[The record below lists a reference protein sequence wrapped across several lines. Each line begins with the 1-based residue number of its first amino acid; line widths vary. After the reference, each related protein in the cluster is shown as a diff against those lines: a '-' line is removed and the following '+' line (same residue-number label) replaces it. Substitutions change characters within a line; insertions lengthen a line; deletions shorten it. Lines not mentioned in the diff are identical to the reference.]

1 MQTKFSAL
9 VPKLLV
15 EKSKSEVEESNYFWH
30 SFFLLK
36 PEFQVLQ
43 NVLFSNYSID
53 SLRRLIAKCLETI
66 ATKQNDKVTK
76 MKKTNASFLL
86 VQIFESL
93 WPRIRAGTF
102 GVDAINILCGLQ
114 NSDQFFENL
123 FSSILGQEESE
134 TVLVLLSLLVAT
146 RDIETNALTDFFISK
161 SEQIVSFCMQAS
173 DLHILLFSLLLQ
185 LERPS
190 GPFEEIFRDPKKHN
204 PERFR
209 PLVANLLARCTQ
221 FYVCCRP
228 VQKSFFKKVSTTTCA
243 KIGLYSPSDFELPA
257 YFQLFEPFVDAAA
270 LNFLELAMSEVDATT
285 VSAAISLFTH
295 VETSPTTLHSGDRLY
310 LFLISFAFLMCKTP
324 QIAASPFDY
333 NQFCSCFNTGVTQCV
348 ERSIGAM
355 ITECLCFV
363 LDLKSFHPKLMNIVG
378 RIIYNIIFIF
388 NTYRG
393 THQVEWKKMFVTL
406 FHAIDKGTEDSQE
419 FNTFVVALIAMCSS
433 FRTALFK
440 RDDGYI
446 ELLRALAGNPSP
458 AHCTCA
464 ATDAFERSDEF
475 IKVCQN
481 HVKELAE
488 VAMAITP
495 EMTDEQ
501 VYNFA
506 QNLKIKTVPTNIFK
520 VPEQLTEQP
529 RFTQFLRVYERTHC
543 ENIQAFLHY
552 AARHN

>member
-15 EKSKSEVEESNYFWH
+15 GKSNSDIEENDYFWH

-43 NVLFSNYSID
+43 NALFSNYSID
-53 SLRRLIAKCLETI
+53 SLRSLITKCLETI
-66 ATKQNDKVTK
+66 AVQKNDKVTK
-76 MKKTNASFLL
+76 MKKVNASLLL

-114 NSDQFFENL
+114 NADDFFEKL
-123 FSSILGQEESE
+123 FNSILGQDQPE

-161 SEQIVSFCMQAS
+161 NDKIVSFCIQAS

-185 LERPS
+185 LERPC
-190 GPFEEIFRDPKKHN
+190 GPFAEVFMDQKKHN
-204 PERFR
+204 PEKFR

-221 FYVCCRP
+221 FYICCRP
-228 VQKSFFKKVSTTTCA
+228 VQKSLFRKVSTPTCA
-243 KIGLYSPSDFELPA
+243 RIGLYSPSDFELPG

-310 LFLISFAFLMCKTP
+310 LFLIAFAFLICKTP
-324 QIAASPFDY
+324 QIAASHFDH
-333 NQFCSCFNTGVTQCV
+333 NQFSSCFNCGVTQCV

-355 ITECLCFV
+355 IIECLCFA
-363 LDLKSFHPKLMNIVG
+363 LDLKSFLPKLMNIVG
-378 RIIYNIIFIF
+378 RIIYSIIFIF

-393 THQVEWKKMFVTL
+393 THQVEWKKMFTSL

-446 ELLRALAGNPSP
+446 ELLRALAANPSP

-464 ATDAFERSDEF
+464 PTDAFERSDEF
-475 IKVCQN
+475 IKVCQS

-488 VAMAITP
+488 VTMAITP

-501 VYNFA
+501 VYEFA
-506 QNLKIKTVPTNIFK
+506 QNLKINTVPTATFK

-543 ENIQAFLHY
+543 ENIQAFLHF